1 MKKADINPST
11 PKQRARSLRKAM
23 TDAERLLWQH
33 LRRRQLAGWKFRRQ
47 HAVGPF
53 IVDFVC
59 VARKLI
65 VEVDGGQHASD
76 VGQDEKRSRYLS
88 KEGYRIL
95 RFWNNDVLK
104 EIDGVLEIIARE
116 LSG

>member
-1 MKKADINPST
+1 MKKRDINSST
-11 PKQRARSLRKAM
+11 PQRRARSLRKAM

-33 LRRRQLAGWKFRRQ
+33 LRSRQLAGWKFRRQ

-59 VARKLI
+59 IAKKLI

-76 VGQDEKRSRYLS
+76 VERDAKRSRYLS
-88 KEGYRIL
+88 EEGYRIL

-104 EIDGVLEIIARE
+104 ELDGILEVIARE